1 MGSYLIPGNELSEVI
16 HVLTKQENLLGGDAW
31 TESRSVT
38 EPRRAALPHSWQ
50 SRVLWY
56 DLSFQVVCQ
65 IILTQGPSKYCTHW
79 SAKIDSSEENSGRL
93 VVHVVF
99 LFDLS

>member
-16 HVLTKQENLLGGDAW
+16 HVLTNQENLLGGGAW
-31 TESRSVT
+31 TESWSVR

-56 DLSFQVVCQ
+56 DLSFQVV
-65 IILTQGPSKYCTHW
+65 
-79 SAKIDSSEENSGRL
+79 SGK
-93 VVHVVF
+93 
-99 LFDLS
+99 LF